1 MATRKAPRRP
11 HLSSVPEAAAPS
23 LDRPAGPDGLTLG
36 ARLRAAR
43 TRRRL
48 TLRTVAARSGLS
60 RGFLS
65 QVELGQVSPSFAS
78 LSRIAE
84 ALGETLVELFQPPT
98 SRTEGVVRAAE
109 RVPMLMA
116 ESSGFLDEILTP
128 SLAGRLLVL
137 RSTIMPGADSGPA
150 YHHDAEEEC
159 VLVLE
164 GTLEVR
170 VDDEVHRLD
179 PGDAL
184 TFKSLRPHAWHNVGD
199 TVVVAIWAITPP
211 RY

>member
-1 MATRKAPRRP
+1 MPSSRKAPRRP
-11 HLSSVPEAAAPS
+11 HVTSVPEADPPP
-23 LDRPAGPDGLTLG
+23 DRPAGPDGATLG
-36 ARLRAAR
+36 ARLRQAR

-48 TLRTVAARSGLS
+48 SLRTVAERSGLS

-78 LSRIAE
+78 LSRLAE

-98 SRTEGVVRAAE
+98 TRTEGVVRASE
-109 RVPMLMA
+109 RVRMPLP
-116 ESSGFLDEILTP
+116 ESGFFDEILTP

-137 RSTIMPGADSGPA
+137 RSTILPGAESGPA

-159 VLVLE
+159 VVVLE
-164 GTLEVR
+164 GRLEVR
-170 VDDEVHRLD
+170 VDDQVHRLE

-184 TFKSLRPHAWHNVGD
+184 TFKSLRPHAWRNAGD
-199 TVVVAIWAITPP
+199 ETVVAIWSITPP